1 MNEIRTGLVRATA
14 FIALFCLA
22 FSLQAQ
28 GDPAAGKWLDEA
40 SATMS
45 GYETISM
52 DFDYVLDNQAEEVS
66 QELSGS
72 LLLKGEKYVVNLFGS
87 TQIFDGSKT
96 YTIIPEN
103 EEVNISDADLDP
115 ENTFTPSKFYTF
127 YKSGYTYDMD
137 ELQNKDGK
145 KIQFVRLTPIDSD
158 SEVSSILVG
167 IEVATKHIYQV
178 IEIGNNETR
187 TTLTAR
193 NMRTDENI
201 GDSAFTFD
209 EKKYTDMDYLINR

>member
-1 MNEIRTGLVRATA
+1 MRTGLARATA